1 MRPPSTGRSWR
12 SWPAALV
19 VVRGTLRAPMG
30 GFCLPD
36 LGLLALLATAQP
48 AGAGRSGGDRWNLV
62 APTTV
67 YEDIAAIGYE
77 PAFTV
82 SARETIS

>member
-36 LGLLALLATAQP
+36 LGLLASWPPRSLLALADQVETGGILSP
-48 AGAGRSGGDRWNLV
+48 RPRSMKTSR
-62 APTTV
+62 P
-67 YEDIAAIGYE
+67 
-77 PAFTV
+77 
-82 SARETIS
+82 

>member
-1 MRPPSTGRSWR
+1 MLLTFLAAWATRPGPRVHLFLAG
-12 SWPAALV
+12 
-19 VVRGTLRAPMG
+19 PMG
-30 GFCLPD
+30 LS
-36 LGLLALLATAQP
+36 LLL
-48 AGAGRSGGDRWNLV
+48 GDRWNLV

-82 SARETIS
+82 SARGTIS